1 MNKDKSAR
9 KRRTRRVAICAILSA
24 MGVVILYLGALIDV
38 LDLSVAVIASL
49 LCVFAVIEMGGA
61 WPWLIYAVVSVLSL
75 VLLPQKS
82 PAVVFA
88 LYAGYYPILKAYLE
102 RLPRVL
108 SAVLKIAAFNLAFSA
123 LIFAMKYLLALPDSG
138 AEFSLLV
145 YALGNLTFILYDIAL
160 TRVISAYFRV
170 FRARLHIKNI

>member
-1 MNKDKSAR
+1 MNKDKSMR
-9 KRRTRRVAICAILSA
+9 RRRTRRVAICALLSA

-49 LCVFAVIEMGGA
+49 LCVFAVIEMGGV

-88 LYAGYYPILKAYLE
+88 LYAGYYPILKSYLE
-102 RLPRVL
+102 RLPRVI
-108 SAVLKIAAFNLAFSA
+108 SFVLKIAEFNLAFSA
-123 LIFAMKYLLALPDSG
+123 LIFAMK
-138 AEFSLLV
+138 
-145 YALGNLTFILYDIAL
+145 
-160 TRVISAYFRV
+160 
-170 FRARLHIKNI
+170 